1 METKDIDLLP
11 CPFCGNIAD
20 LKECTTS
27 TSPRVYIACSKC
39 GATTKSIYASLDYC
53 AVKEAA
59 KLWNQRAY
67 LSEIQKLLD
76 VNK

>member
-1 METKDIDLLP
+1 MKIKDIDLLP

-20 LKECTTS
+20 LKEYPTLN
-27 TSPRVYIACSKC
+27 SPGVYIECSKC
-39 GATTKSIYASLDYC
+39 GATTKLIYADLDYC